1 MSKEP
6 SKQSDV
12 PDLMPTNVRLAYSDD
27 HESLSVRHNA
37 PALPLFDPDS
47 TLEIS
52 RDVADGFLILLSS
65 GAKSFKSIKAQK
77 EKDKKSKN
85 TSKSEQGAAQSPP
98 SDDTELSAEELSSI
112 ALAFAA
118 LTDGNVIEATFGV
131 QSNGGI
137 KRCVGTSEIAFN
149 AANAAKQAIMDAAI
163 SSDAVRQLAVET
175 YIKAFEVV
183 ITYHVNLESVGIIT
197 WCIKHQKFRDV
208 AEKDL
213 IHAFGP
219 LNEVIASSI

>member
-1 MSKEP
+1 MTKES
-6 SKQSDV
+6 SKQAEV

-65 GAKSFKSIKAQK
+65 GEKSFKSIKAQR
-77 EKDKKSKN
+77 EKDKKSK
-85 TSKSEQGAAQSPP
+85 KSEQGAAQSPP
-98 SDDTELSAEELSSI
+98 SEDTELSAEELSSI
-112 ALAFAA
+112 QLAFAA

-175 YIKAFEVV
+175 YVKAFEVV

-197 WCIKHQKFRDV
+197 WCIKHQKFRDD
-208 AEKDL
+208 AEKNL
-213 IHAFGP
+213 IHVFGP